1 MTEPRAS
8 TTDPQARRMRFADGA
23 MRPGYNVQVAVTADH
38 GLITAIEATDRRQNT
53 GLAKPMIEVT
63 EARLGC
69 HVKRLLADT
78 VYASQDD
85 IEALATR
92 AEFPVTSYVALP
104 EARADV
110 KPASLAERARKRA
123 RARVDQ
129 RLASADAN
137 RSGQTAAEKARRHR
151 ARERTIEATRTC
163 APDRARPRQS
173 SGRGMPAGAGAQLH
187 NRTPPARRTG
197 GRRSTKDHCG
207 GSLKQTP
214 PQPRAF
220 QVPQTGPEKC

>member
-123 RARVDQ
+123 REPASIKDWRLRMQTEAAKLLLKKRAGIERVNAQLKRRGLARLTVRGLVKVRAVVCLQ
-129 RLASADAN
+129 ALAHNFTTGLRLLAAQAAAAA
-137 RSGQTAAEKARRHR
+137 QKTTAAA
-151 ARERTIEATRTC
+151 A
-163 APDRARPRQS
+163 
-173 SGRGMPAGAGAQLH
+173 
-187 NRTPPARRTG
+187 
-197 GRRSTKDHCG
+197 
-207 GSLKQTP
+207 
-214 PQPRAF
+214 
-220 QVPQTGPEKC
+220 